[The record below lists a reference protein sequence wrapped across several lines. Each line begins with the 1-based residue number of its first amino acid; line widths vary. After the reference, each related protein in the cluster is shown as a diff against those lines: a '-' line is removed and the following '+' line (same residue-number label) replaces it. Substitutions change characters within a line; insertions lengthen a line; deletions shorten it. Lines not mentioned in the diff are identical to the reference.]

1 MLETEHK
8 FTDSVICNHG
18 GMTRKEA
25 YQFDELVRCLSQQT
39 YYSCGAGPS
48 MDEIREEAK
57 RRLQRRTNHV

>member
-8 FTDSVICNHG
+8 FTTSFVCDQC

-25 YQFDELVRCLSQQT
+25 YQFDELVKVLASQAGYQG
-39 YYSCGAGPS
+39 GAGPS

-57 RRLQRRTNHV
+57 RRLEEIS